1 MAGDDQPT
9 APQGLTLPNSVSGKP
24 VQAAWSTPLSPADN
38 PDDKS
43 SSKQRP
49 TITNAV
55 ASIKT
60 EDFANVANAP
70 CARNGFMTGI
80 VTGAAA
86 GGLKLVV
93 RGKGELTKA
102 ARSRKLWEMGANK
115 GDGPPANW
123 VGAANWAV
131 GMFVVGA
138 TASYEY
144 CQYNRRVEKRNM
156 KRAVEV
162 HAENQ
167 RMQAKRIAEQRE
179 LARKLEEE
187 RKAAGRKWYKFW

>member
-24 VQAAWSTPLSPADN
+24 VQAAWSTPLAPADN
-38 PDDKS
+38 PVDTG
-43 SSKQRP
+43 SSKPRP

-93 RGKGELTKA
+93 R
-102 ARSRKLWEMGANK
+102 
-115 GDGPPANW
+115 
-123 VGAANWAV
+123 GAANWAV

-179 LARKLEEE
+179 RARKLEEE
-187 RKAAGRKWYKFW
+187 RKAAERKWYRFW

>member
-1 MAGDDQPT
+1 MAGDDQPN
-9 APQGLTLPNSVSGKP
+9 APQGLTLPTSVSGKP
-24 VQAAWSTPLSPADN
+24 VQAAWSAPLRPADD
-38 PDDKS
+38 PS
-43 SSKQRP
+43 SGNASASTSKRP
-49 TITNAV
+49 TIADAV
-55 ASIKT
+55 ASIKS
-60 EDFANVANAP
+60 EDFAKVANTP
-70 CARNGFMTGI
+70 CSRNGFMTGI

-93 RGKGELTKA
+93 R
-102 ARSRKLWEMGANK
+102 
-115 GDGPPANW
+115 ANW

-144 CQYNRRVEKRNM
+144 CQYSRRVEKRNM

-167 RMQAKRIAEQRE
+167 RMQAKKMAEQRE
-179 LARKLEEE
+179 RAKKLEEE
-187 RKAAGRKWYKFW
+187 RKAAERRWYKFW

>member
-49 TITNAV
+49 TITNVV

-93 RGKGELTKA
+93 R
-102 ARSRKLWEMGANK
+102 
-115 GDGPPANW
+115 ANW